1 MECLE
6 HIVDVEMV
14 VEVHHLEATA
24 AAAAASKTVCSGV
37 EVVAAAAKDAPPN
50 SRAFRIRRL
59 NQLFYDCI
67 RS

>member
-14 VEVHHLEATA
+14 VEVHHLEAT